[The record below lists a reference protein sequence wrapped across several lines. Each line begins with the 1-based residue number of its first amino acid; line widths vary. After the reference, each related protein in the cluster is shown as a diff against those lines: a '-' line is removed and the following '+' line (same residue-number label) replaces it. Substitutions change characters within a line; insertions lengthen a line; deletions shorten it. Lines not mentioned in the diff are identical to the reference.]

1 MDLVSNI
8 NLTLYENLLS
18 IDNNIKDI
26 FNVDLKNNITKYF
39 KREIIDFFQQKLK
52 LENLDSNKDNVID
65 IIKNLYF
72 EVMNIYS
79 KNFLNNLE
87 FIRDVKFNDKELN
100 VINNFDKILS
110 NIINDN
116 LQYVEKILDQ
126 KEFNNI
132 EEFDR

>member
-1 MDLVSNI
+1 
-8 NLTLYENLLS
+8 
-18 IDNNIKDI
+18 
-26 FNVDLKNNITKYF
+26 
-39 KREIIDFFQQKLK
+39 
-52 LENLDSNKDNVID
+52 
-65 IIKNLYF
+65 
-72 EVMNIYS
+72 MNIYS